1 MVLAILP
8 QGSHLAVI
16 PARDNNTLEKLGYYF
31 ILCSNDAAARAYLDR
46 TNTLH
51 KLARSA
57 KVLEATG
64 LPIPPGYLREG
75 EDPEKVLQGFTIAPA
90 YSKLSLRL
98 LNRPYRPSMV
108 RILKVGG
115 PAAHLTKD
123 STPGEMVMFSVDMG
137 HISQYD
143 LMRAL
148 SDDGRRRNLHWKFG
162 GKQAEQVVKLN
173 YVHQEDNLGEPDE
186 GIEESP
192 DSEAYRARKKNGYRR
207 PARYV
212 ISFKDRNEARRFV
225 REWHRRPFPVQGGH
239 NPGDEPPPIVNAEIL
254 W

>member
-1 MVLAILP
+1 M
-8 QGSHLAVI
+8 
-16 PARDNNTLEKLGYYF
+16 
-31 ILCSNDAAARAYLDR
+31 
-46 TNTLH
+46 
-51 KLARSA
+51 ARSA
-57 KVLEATG
+57 KALPSG

-75 EDPEKVLQGFTIAPA
+75 EDPEKILQGFTIVPA
-90 YSKLSLRL
+90 YSKLPLRL

-108 RILKVGG
+108 RILQEGG
-115 PAAHLTKD
+115 PADRLTRD

-137 HISQYD
+137 HINQYD
-143 LMRAL
+143 LLQAL
-148 SDDGRRRNLHWKFG
+148 RDDGKRRNLHWKFG
-162 GKQAEQVVKLN
+162 GKQSDQIVKLN
-173 YVHQEDNLGEPDE
+173 YVHQDDNLGEPE
-186 GIEESP
+186 EEVEESP